1 MRTNV
6 KWHLLLL
13 DTERISINLCCYHL
27 KMDGK
32 SDRKNSAFPA
42 HHAQIQYTFS
52 FPSSR
57 VYTATNHPIHT
68 RLIHLTHILAPGTLL
83 ELLLLPHLPLLLSL
97 QPNRRR
103 ILINTHLL
111 PARGLNTGGETGA
124 GWKLEAGTK
133 TAPHLPVFAALKPTA
148 CGVQSWSQAGARCI
162 SHHPAAVALK
172 NSTPSVALIC
182 YQIMPLT
189 RTVRE
194 TMNYSNSDK
203 SLMKF

>member
-1 MRTNV
+1 
-6 KWHLLLL
+6 
-13 DTERISINLCCYHL
+13 
-27 KMDGK
+27 MDGK

-124 GWKLEAGTK
+124 G
-133 TAPHLPVFAALKPTA
+133 
-148 CGVQSWSQAGARCI
+148 
-162 SHHPAAVALK
+162 
-172 NSTPSVALIC
+172 
-182 YQIMPLT
+182 
-189 RTVRE
+189 
-194 TMNYSNSDK
+194 
-203 SLMKF
+203 